1 MPAVT
6 LVYRKLFSASHR
18 LHSPHLSDEEN
29 RKVFGKCN
37 YDNGHGHNYTLEVLL
52 RGTPDPKT
60 GMVMNFFDLDRIL
73 EEKIMAK
80 VDHRHFNF
88 DVPEFKDLIPTVEN
102 IVQVIWQWL
111 KPELGPLLYELRLRE
126 TENESAIYRGE

>member
-1 MPAVT
+1 MAVVT

-18 LHSPHLSDEEN
+18 LHSASLSAEEN
-29 RKVFGKCN
+29 RKVYGKCN
-37 YDNGHGHNYTLEVLL
+37 YDNGHGHNYELEVVL

-60 GMVMNFFDLDRIL
+60 GMVMNFFELDKIL
-73 EEKIMAK
+73 NDKIMAR

-88 DVPEFKDLIPTVEN
+88 DVPEFKNTVPTVEN
-102 IVQVIWQWL
+102 IIVVMWGWL
-111 KPELGPLLYELRLRE
+111 KPELGNILYELRLRE